1 MRCKRFTILNIISK
15 NWLILLMEQKPTT
28 IKEIAKKLNISFS
41 TVSRA
46 LHDHPNIGL
55 RTKMRVQQ
63 LAKELNYEP
72 NQTAIFFQQRKTYTI
87 GVILP
92 EISEAFFSSCINSIE
107 ETAEKNKYTVLL
119 GQSHDSEEREKKI
132 VETMKNHR
140 VDGIIISISK
150 NTVDYEHFES
160 LKKYGIPVVFFDRIP
175 KMDEIHYVACN
186 MISGT
191 IQAITW
197 LIKNGHRSIGM
208 INGPEKMFACLERKE
223 GYMQSMSKSR
233 LKFDPSLIVNSDLT
247 MEGTYAAMQELLSSK
262 RKPTAIVAFN
272 DYVALDAIQYALKK
286 KKKINKDIS
295 FVSFANLSI
304 SNYSA
309 YPPLA
314 SVEQY
319 PNVQGKKATEIL
331 IELMNKN
338 KEDTQ
343 SGTYYKIIV
352 EPQLVMHQKI

>member
-1 MRCKRFTILNIISK
+1 
-15 NWLILLMEQKPTT
+15 MEDRPTT
-28 IKEIAKKLNISFS
+28 IKEIAKLLNISFS

-46 LHDHPNIGL
+46 LHNHPNIGL

-72 NQTAIFFQQRKTYTI
+72 NQTAIFFQQGKTYTI

-92 EISEAFFSSCINSIE
+92 ELSEAFFSTSISGIE
-107 ETAEKNKYTVLL
+107 NTAEKNNYTVLI

-140 VDGIIISISK
+140 VDGLVISISK
-150 NTVDYEHFES
+150 NTVNYEHFEG

-175 KMDEIHYVACN
+175 KMDDIHYVACN

-191 IQAITW
+191 VQAVTY
-197 LIKNGHRSIGM
+197 LLKKGHRVIGM
-208 INGPEKMFACLERKE
+208 INGPEKLFATQERKE
-223 GYMQSMSKSR
+223 GYMQAMAKNR
-233 LKFDPSLIVNSDLT
+233 LKFDPSLIMNSDLT
-247 MEGTYAAMQELLSSK
+247 LEGTQRAMEELLSSK

-272 DYVALDAIQYALKK
+272 DYVALDAIQYAQKRK
-286 KKKINKDIS
+286 RKINKDIS
-295 FVSFANLSI
+295 FVSFANLPI
-304 SNYSA
+304 SSYSA

-319 PNVQGKKATEIL
+319 PYIQGQKATGIL
-331 IELMNKN
+331 IELINKP
-338 KEDTQ
+338 KEE
-343 SGTYYKIIV
+343 SSLNHAYYKIIV
-352 EPQLVMHQKI
+352 ESQLVLHDKK